1 MLQAVIRKHGE
12 VLSKGWVGGNITKE
26 GVGVPTGGVTG
37 GGGGVKRVSSVRGG
51 SGAHL
56 PTLIRSSYSLHSTKR
71 TPSFV

>member
-37 GGGGVKRVSSVRGG
+37 GGGGVKRVSSELEGG
-51 SGAHL
+51 GK
-56 PTLIRSSYSLHSTKR
+56 RSLTALGRVDAMYQNYMHFFK
-71 TPSFV
+71 